1 MERQDVIIEVGN
13 DFVATIT
20 LNRPE
25 QLNTFTVPLAE
36 ELDRSLM
43 DLDSRDDARVIIVK
57 GAGRAFC
64 TGIDVEG
71 FFEKSVTEYAAWI
84 ERMGA
89 PLMTMSRMRK
99 PVIAQVHG
107 AAAAIGAGL
116 VAAADLAVASEDAR
130 IGLTAINVGLN
141 CIGPVVPVTRCIGRK
156 RALELLFFGDMIT
169 SAEALDMGLVN
180 RVFPG
185 DELEEKTRTWA
196 AVLALKSPM
205 ALQTAKKAFYTAADM
220 DYYKAFQHMT
230 EVLSKLCASHDAK
243 EGITA
248 FLEKRKPE
256 WKGI

>member
-36 ELDRSLM
+36 ELDRTLLG
-43 DLDSRDDARVIIVK
+43 LDSRDDVRVIILK

-64 TGIDVEG
+64 AGIDVEG

-89 PLMTMSRMRK
+89 PLMTISRIRK
-99 PVIAQVHG
+99 PVIAQAHG

-141 CIGPVVPVTRCIGRK
+141 CIGPAVPVTRSIGRK

-169 SAEALDMGLVN
+169 AAEALAMGLLN

-196 AVLALKSPM
+196 AALALKSPL
-205 ALQTAKKAFYTAADM
+205 ALQTAKTAFYAAADM
-220 DYYKAFQHMT
+220 DYYKAFQYMT

-248 FLEKRKPE
+248 FLEKK
-256 WKGI
+256 KT